1 MCDRHLNGGPLVCE
15 ATAADEFD
23 GHTHQYASATGS
35 FVGNAEKDH
44 G

>member
-1 MCDRHLNGGPLVCE
+1 MCDRHLNGGPLVCQANSGE
-15 ATAADEFD
+15 ESD

-35 FVGNAEKDH
+35 FVGTSEKDH